1 MQRWLRITLYVGA
14 AVVVAALLVYAFVP
28 PAAEVD
34 VARVSRGTLEVTVS
48 EDGKTRIKE
57 RYIVS
62 APLSGELLRVDLHP
76 GDAVRAGETVVAVIE
91 PSDPSLLDARS
102 QAEAEA
108 RVSAAEARLQH
119 SHAQLD
125 RAEATYDFARNE
137 QARAE
142 KLLPS
147 KAVSQ
152 GTYDATVHLLRTA
165 SEDVRAGEFAVR
177 IAEFELA
184 QARAASMRSSGTKH
198 AGASGFEIRSPINGT
213 VLRVFQ
219 ESEGA
224 ILPGTRI
231 MELGDPQDLEVEID
245 VLSSDAVRIPLGAK
259 VYLEHLGTATPIEA
273 RIRLIEPQAFLK
285 VSALGV
291 EEQRVN
297 VIADFVDLSAIRKR
311 LGDAY
316 RVEARIVIWEGVN
329 VLKVNAGACFRHE
342 GGWAVYRIVNGRAR
356 LTKIEIG
363 HSSGLETEVV
373 SGVGENDEL
382 VAYPSDQVF
391 DRTRVTRRSTRR

>member
-1 MQRWLRITLYVGA
+1 MQRWLRISLYVGA
-14 AVVVAALLVYAFVP
+14 VVVVAALLAYAFIP
-28 PAAEVD
+28 PPAEVD
-34 VARVSRGTLEVTVS
+34 IARVNRGTLEVTVS

-57 RYIVS
+57 RYFIS

-137 QARAE
+137 QGRAE

-152 GTYDATVHLLRTA
+152 GTYDAAVHLLRTA

-184 QARAASMRSSGTKH
+184 QARAALMRTSATKH
-198 AGASGFEIRSPINGT
+198 AGASSFEIRSPINGE

-231 MELGDPQDLEVEID
+231 MELGDPRDLEVEID

-259 VYLEHLGTATPIEA
+259 IYLDHSGAAAPIEA
-273 RIRLIEPQAFLK
+273 RVRLVEPQAFLK

-297 VIADFVDLSAIRKR
+297 VIADFVDLPAVRER

-316 RVEARIVIWEGVN
+316 RVEARIVIWKGVD
-329 VLKVNAGACFRHE
+329 VLKTNAGACFRHE
-342 GGWAVYRIVNGRAR
+342 GGWAVYRIVHGRAR
-356 LTKIEIG
+356 LTKVAIG

-373 SGVGENDEL
+373 SGVSENDEL

-391 DRTRVTRRSTRR
+391 DRTRVTRRSARR

>member
-1 MQRWLRITLYVGA
+1 VKRWLRTTLYIGA
-14 AVVVAALLVYAFVP
+14 AVVVAALLAYAFVP
-28 PAAEVD
+28 PPAEVD
-34 VARVSRGTLEVTVS
+34 VARVIRGKLEVTVS

-57 RYIVS
+57 RYVVA
-62 APLSGELLRVDLHP
+62 APLSGELLRIDLHP

-91 PSDPSLLDARS
+91 PSDPSLLDART

-119 SHAQLD
+119 SQVQLE
-125 RAEATYDFARNE
+125 RAEATYEFARSE
-137 QARAE
+137 HARTE

-152 GTYDATVHLLRTA
+152 GVYDAAVHLLRTA
-165 SEDVRAGEFAVR
+165 TNDVQAGEFAVR
-177 IAEFELA
+177 ITEFELA
-184 QARAASMRSSGTKH
+184 QARAALTRTLGTNHSGQ
-198 AGASGFEIRSPINGT
+198 SGFEIRSPINGE

-224 ILPGTRI
+224 IQPGTRI
-231 MELGDPQDLEVEID
+231 MELGDPRDLEVEID
-245 VLSSDAVRIPLGAK
+245 VLSSDAVRISPGAK
-259 VYLEHLGTATPIEA
+259 VYLEHWGAAAPLVA
-273 RIRLIEPQAFLK
+273 RVRLIEPQAFLK

-297 VIADFVDLSAIRKR
+297 VIADFVDPPAARER

-316 RVEARIVIWEGVN
+316 RVEARIVIWEGDDV
-329 VLKVNAGACFRHE
+329 VKVNAGACFRHE
-342 GGWAVYRIVNGRAR
+342 GSWAVYRIVNGRAR
-356 LTKIEIG
+356 LTKVEIG
-363 HSSGLETEVV
+363 RSSGLETEILN
-373 SGVGENDEL
+373 GVDEQDEV

-391 DRTRVTRRSTRR
+391 DRTRVVARKTSR